1 MPRLHLALVLALLS
15 LVLLTRLPFAFRAA
29 EGQVA
34 YPLVDDAF
42 YNLVVARNLAE
53 GRGRTFDGTGETT
66 GFHPVPVALMLPLC
80 RMAGG
85 DRVLPLRGVM
95 LLWALAGTAL
105 GALVWAL
112 ARRLAGPAGG
122 LAALFLY
129 ATSAYFHQ
137 STLNGCDTVFAGLAF
152 AGTLLFW
159 LARVRERPEAG
170 ARDGAVLGALAGL
183 TVLCRLDHGILL
195 VFLALDLL
203 LRRPRRR
210 AAFLGAA
217 AALAVLVPLPWLG
230 FNLAVGGSPLPDN
243 GRAINLISR
252 GIAGLTLE
260 AKRIGFLSLFRDQ
273 RLLEAEAAAHPLPG
287 DEVPIGFGV
296 GNLIHSSLI
305 LLNELPVT
313 APLVR
318 VGGLVSHWVSPFP
331 FAAALL
337 GLALLWR
344 LGPLARA
351 WREQRAGRLGFL
363 LAACPMLVGVY
374 CFVVF
379 GQWFFGRYYFPVYL
393 VSLLLAPLLARAFPR
408 WLVAAFALLCV
419 IDFGW
424 VHLRAVLA
432 AEGTNFYQLAREVR
446 ARLPADAR
454 VGAIQAGTLA
464 WFCPQP
470 IVNLDGKVSPGAW
483 RALKERRMLG
493 YARAQGVRFLVDW
506 PSMLRLLVFERSP
519 PEDRALVEQAQAGLL
534 HEFDVW
540 VVR

>member
-1 MPRLHLALVLALLS
+1 MPRLHLALLVALLS
-15 LVLLTRLPFAFRAA
+15 LVLLTRLPFAFRTA

-53 GRGRTFDGTGETT
+53 GSGRTFDGTGETT
-66 GFHPVPVALMLPLC
+66 GFHPVPVALMVPLC

-95 LLWALAGTAL
+95 LIWALAGTAL
-105 GALVWAL
+105 GALIYLL
-112 ARRLAGPAGG
+112 AHRLAGPGGG

-137 STLNGCDTVFAGLAF
+137 STLNGCDTLFAGLAF

-159 LARVRERPEAG
+159 FARVRERPEAG

-195 VFLALDLL
+195 LFLALDLL
-203 LRRPRRR
+203 LRRRR
-210 AAFLGAA
+210 AGFLATA

-230 FNLAVGGSPLPDN
+230 FNLWVGGSPLPDN

-260 AKRIGFLSLFRDQ
+260 ARKIGFLSLFREQ

-287 DEVPIGFGV
+287 DEVPVGFGV

-318 VGGLVSHWVSPFP
+318 VGGLVSRWVSPFP
-331 FAAALL
+331 FAATLL
-337 GLALLWR
+337 ALALLWR

-351 WREQRAGRLGFL
+351 GRELRAGRLGFL
-363 LAACPMLVGVY
+363 LAACPVFVGVY

-393 VSLLLAPLLARAFPR
+393 VSLLLAPVLARAFPR
-408 WLVAAFALLCV
+408 WLVAVFALLCLV
-419 IDFGW
+419 DFGW
-424 VHLRAVLA
+424 VHMRAVLA
-432 AEGTNFYQLAREVR
+432 ADGTNFYRLAREVR
-446 ARLPADAR
+446 ARLPASAR

-464 WFCPQP
+464 WFCPQS

-493 YARAQGVRFLVDW
+493 YARAHGVQFLVDW
-506 PSMLRLLVFERSP
+506 PSLLRLLIFERSP
-519 PEDRALVEQAQAGLL
+519 PEERAGVDRVQQVLG
-534 HEFDVW
+534 EFEVW